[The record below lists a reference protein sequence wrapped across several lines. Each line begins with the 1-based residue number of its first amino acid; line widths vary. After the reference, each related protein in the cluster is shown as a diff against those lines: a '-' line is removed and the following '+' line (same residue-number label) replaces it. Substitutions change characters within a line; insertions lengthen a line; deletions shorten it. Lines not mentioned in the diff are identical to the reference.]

1 MRTIS
6 GLGFQG
12 SGAARLESVSYPVTQ
27 ITQATGTVTVTGAA
41 SLVGVVRFE
50 VSYDVGDVF
59 PITLY
64 TPQNWFPIGGGAVII
79 NGNGVYPMPSVGF
92 SAQWLR
98 VVFEPSIPDAGASLA
113 MAFNAS
119 GSSPSGAVDT
129 SFVTINIGGGG
140 GGSSPVVFTG
150 VSDETIGE
158 GMFVA
163 RDGDKLIRAA
173 GNDAARMP
181 AVGMVTSIAQ
191 DGTLTVQSHGAAVT
205 SHGDGAAK
213 ILFVGTDG
221 YPTALIGPLTHVQPV
236 GTWLISGTL
245 ILSVAPQMT
254 LKSAVT

>member
-1 MRTIS
+1 MRSIS

-27 ITQATGTVTVTGAA
+27 ITQATGTVTVTGAT

-64 TPQNWFPIGGGAVII
+64 RPQNWFPVGGGAVIV
-79 NGNGVYPMPSVGF
+79 NGNGVFPLPSVGF

-98 VVFEPSIPDAGASLA
+98 VIFEPSIPDAGAALA

-129 SFVTINIGGGG
+129 SFVNITIGGGS
-140 GGSSPVVFTG
+140 GSQVSFTST
-150 VSDETIGE
+150 SDEAITQ

-163 RDGDKLIRAA
+163 RDGERGIRAA
-173 GNDAARMP
+173 GNNAARMP
-181 AVGMVTSIAQ
+181 AVGMVTAVAE
-191 DGTLTVQSHGAAVT
+191 DGTLTIQSHGAAVT
-205 SHGDGAAK
+205 THGDGSAK

-221 YPTALIGPLTHVQPV
+221 YPTGSIGPLTHVQPV
-236 GTWLISGTL
+236 GTWLATETL
-245 ILSVAPQMT
+245 ILSVSPQMT
-254 LKSAVT
+254 LKSASV

>member
-1 MRTIS
+1 MRSIS

-27 ITQATGTVTVTGAA
+27 ITQATGTVTVTGAT

-64 TPQNWFPIGGGAVII
+64 KPQNWFPIGGGAVIV
-79 NGNGVYPMPSVGF
+79 NGNGVYPLPSVGF

-129 SFVTINIGGGG
+129 SFVSITIGGGG
-140 GGSSPVVFTG
+140 GSNPVSFTS

-163 RDGDKLIRAA
+163 RDGDKVIRAA
-173 GNDAARMP
+173 GNDATRMP

-191 DGTLTVQSHGAAVT
+191 DGTLTIQSHGAAVT

-213 ILFVGTDG
+213 ILFVGTNG
-221 YPTALIGPLTHVQPV
+221 YPTASIGPLTHVQPV
-236 GTWLISGTL
+236 GTWLTTGTL
-245 ILSVAPQMT
+245 ILSVSPQMT
-254 LKSAVT
+254 LKSAAT